1 MRIADRPWPRFV
13 RGAPANSGAPR
24 RARVRVPGSS
34 SNLGAGFDCLGI
46 ALARYITAEFEPD
59 DGTALTAPALR
70 VERRGTLR
78 ALDGGPDDRDL
89 IVRAFRRY
97 LESLGVS
104 VPGGA
109 LILDSEIP
117 IARGFGSSAA
127 AVVTGMA
134 LAAAVADVP
143 LEHAQALR
151 IAREFEDH
159 LDNVAPSIL
168 GGLVAVTV
176 GDDGVPHAFRLP
188 LSDKVGFAFAAPG
201 AELETRRA
209 RAALPKTV
217 THGDAVHNIGA
228 MAALVRA
235 LETGDA
241 DLMRLGLSDR
251 LHVQYRLPL
260 IPGAVDALRAAL
272 SAGAWGATVSGAGS
286 GLLALAAPDRIF
298 DVADAMAA
306 AFRMV
311 SPTGV
316 VFFAAEPDARG
327 ATVE

>member
-1 MRIADRPWPRFV
+1 VSRTS
-13 RGAPANSGAPR
+13 APVAGVGGPIR

-46 ALARYITAEFEPD
+46 AFARYVTAEYVPHDSPD
-59 DGTALTAPALR
+59 DAPVLR

-78 ALDGGPDDRDL
+78 VLGDGFDDRDL

-97 LESLGVS
+97 AESLGIAL
-104 VPGGA
+104 PGGA
-109 LILDSEIP
+109 LTLDSEVP
-117 IARGFGSSAA
+117 IARGLGSSAA
-127 AVVTGMA
+127 AVVTGIA
-134 LAAAVADVP
+134 LAAAAADVP
-143 LEHAQALR
+143 LELPHALR

-168 GGLVAVTV
+168 GGLVAVAA
-176 GDDGVPHAFRLP
+176 GDDGEPHAFRLP
-188 LSDKVGFAFAAPG
+188 LSDRVGFAFAAPG
-201 AELETRRA
+201 VELETRRA
-209 RAALPKTV
+209 RAALPRTV
-217 THGDAVHNIGA
+217 PHADAVHNVGA
-228 MAALVRA
+228 MAALLRA

-260 IPGAVDALRAAL
+260 IPGAEDAMRAARD
-272 SAGAWGATVSGAGS
+272 AGAWGATVSGAGS
-286 GLLALAAPDRIF
+286 GLLAFAAPDRTF

-306 AFRMV
+306 AFR
-311 SPTGV
+311 TATGAGV

>member
-1 MRIADRPWPRFV
+1 VSRPSTPATAV
-13 RGAPANSGAPR
+13 RGALR

-46 ALARYITAEFEPD
+46 ALARYVTAEYVPHDPPGEA
-59 DGTALTAPALR
+59 GALR

-78 ALDGGPDDRDL
+78 ALGDGPDDRDL

-97 LESLGVS
+97 AESLGIAL
-104 VPGGA
+104 PGGA

-127 AVVTGMA
+127 AVVTGIA

-143 LEHAQALR
+143 LELAHALR

-168 GGLVAVTV
+168 GGLVAVAS
-176 GDDGVPHAFRLP
+176 GDDGEPHAFRLP
-188 LSDKVGFAFAAPG
+188 LSDRVGFAFAAPG

-209 RAALPKTV
+209 RAALPRTV
-217 THGDAVHNIGA
+217 PHADAVHNVGA
-228 MAALVRA
+228 MAALLRA

-251 LHVQYRLPL
+251 LHVQYRVPL
-260 IPGAVDALRAAL
+260 IPGAEDAMRAARD
-272 SAGAWGATVSGAGS
+272 AGAWGATVSGAGS
-286 GLLALAAPDRIF
+286 GILAFAAPDRTF

-306 AFRMV
+306 AFRTV
-311 SPTGV
+311 TGAGV

>member
-1 MRIADRPWPRFV
+1 VTHTSNSATPA
-13 RGAPANSGAPR
+13 RGPAR

-46 ALARYITAEFEPD
+46 ALARYVTAEYVPHDSPD
-59 DGTALTAPALR
+59 DAGVLR

-78 ALDGGPDDRDL
+78 ALGDGSDDRDL

-97 LESLGVS
+97 AESLGIAL
-104 VPGGA
+104 PGGT
-109 LILDSEIP
+109 LTLDSEIP

-127 AVVTGMA
+127 AVVTGIA
-134 LAAAVADVP
+134 LAAAAADVP
-143 LEHAQALR
+143 LEHPNALR

-168 GGLVAVTV
+168 GGLVAVAA

-188 LSDKVGFAFAAPG
+188 LSDRVGFAFAAPG
-201 AELETRRA
+201 VELEPRRA
-209 RAALPKTV
+209 RAALPRTV
-217 THGDAVHNIGA
+217 PHADAVHNVGA
-228 MAALVRA
+228 MAALLRA

-260 IPGAVDALRAAL
+260 IPGAVDAMRAARD
-272 SAGAWGATVSGAGS
+272 AGAWGVTVSGAGS
-286 GLLALAAPDRIF
+286 GLLAFAAPDRTF

-311 SPTGV
+311 TGEGV